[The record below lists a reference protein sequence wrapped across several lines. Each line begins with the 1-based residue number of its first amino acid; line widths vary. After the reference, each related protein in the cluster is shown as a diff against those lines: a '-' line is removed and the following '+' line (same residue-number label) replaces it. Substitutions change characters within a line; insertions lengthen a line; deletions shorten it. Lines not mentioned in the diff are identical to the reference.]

1 MNDKIMSKATFSE
14 ICKIMKGNM
23 TDVWEC
29 ISGLFGISLLFFPGL
44 ICKET
49 AVLTNISNGVA
60 LLSAQKEIESA
71 IRNISKTFKNKQY
84 AHFSI

>member
-14 ICKIMKGNM
+14 ICKIMKGDK

-29 ISGLFGISLLFFPGL
+29 ISGLFGISLLFFPEL

-49 AVLTNISNGVA
+49 AVLTNISNGT
-60 LLSAQKEIESA
+60 
-71 IRNISKTFKNKQY
+71 NIVEHGSGTAYKGGRAVGIVDDT
-84 AHFSI
+84 A